1 MHQERYYTFVGIF
14 VVGALCLMIFTA
26 RFLYKE
32 YLVARHDTYVMFFQ
46 GSLTGLK
53 ITSKVTYR
61 GVKIGE
67 VKLIEIAENKDKT
80 EVEIPVYVDFLVA
93 RTFGAKYHPVDIL
106 IKKGYA
112 ATVMQTNFLTG
123 DAEIALIPSAK
134 STEIS
139 SAKKGFYNRYPIFP
153 TIENKKTTSFSDALT
168 SVKITLNTINDLLQS
183 KEVAQVIK
191 QTRAMA
197 DSIEKL
203 ANNLDLNTP
212 PFIAY
217 FTQALTQ
224 FSKAANSFENLT
236 DYLSRHPESLLRGK
250 S

>member
-1 MHQERYYTFVGIF
+1 MHQERFYTFVGIF
-14 VVGALCLMIFTA
+14 VVGALCLIIFTA
-26 RFLYKE
+26 RFFYKE
-32 YLVARHDTYVMFFQ
+32 SLLANHDTYVMFFK

-53 ITSKVTYR
+53 VTSKVTYR

-80 EVEIPVYVDFLVA
+80 EVEIPVYVDFYVA
-93 RTFGAKYHPVDIL
+93 RTYGRKYHPVDIL
-106 IKKGYA
+106 IKKGYL

-123 DAEIALIPSAK
+123 DAEVALIPSPK
-134 STEIS
+134 PT
-139 SAKKGFYNRYPIFP
+139 KKIRFKNSFYNTYPIFP
-153 TIENKKTTSFSDALT
+153 TIENKQTTSFSDALT
-168 SVKITLNTINDLLQS
+168 SLKTTLNTISTFLHS
-183 KEVAQVIK
+183 KEIAQVIE
-191 QTRAMA
+191 QTKAMA

-203 ANNLDLNTP
+203 ANNLDQNTV

-224 FSKAANSFENLT
+224 FSKAANSAEHLT
-236 DYLSRHPESLLRGK
+236 DYLSRHPESLFRGK

>member
-14 VVGALCLMIFTA
+14 VVGALCLMIFSA

-32 YLVARHDTYVMFFQ
+32 YLLARHDTYVMFFE

-53 ITSKVTYR
+53 VTSKVTYR

-80 EVEIPVYVDFLVA
+80 EVEIPVYVDFYVA
-93 RTFGAKYHPVDIL
+93 RTYTTEYHPVDIL

-112 ATVMQTNFLTG
+112 ATVTQTNFLTG
-123 DAEIALIPSAK
+123 DAEIALIPPTKTTGIVSART
-134 STEIS
+134 S
-139 SAKKGFYNRYPIFP
+139 FYNHYPTFP
-153 TIENKKTTSFSDALT
+153 TIENKKTTSFSDALA
-168 SVKITLNTINDLLQS
+168 SVKTTLNTINDFLQS
-183 KEVAQVIK
+183 KEVAQLIEHTK
-191 QTRAMA
+191 AMA

-203 ANNLDLNTP
+203 AANLDQNTQP
-212 PFIAY
+212 VVAY

-224 FSKAANSFENLT
+224 FSKASNSAENLT

-250 S
+250 